1 MQLKLIWYGERD
13 RCLLVKASGA
23 AAAECTLEQLARQMV
38 AGRTRLLPRQE
49 ESMIDRAWHTV
60 VASLRQFGKAE
71 TENA

>member
-1 MQLKLIWYGERD
+1 VQRKLIWHGESG
-13 RCLLVKASGA
+13 RCLLVNARGA